1 MSYAI
6 CKQATQSAGHSPN
19 LNCQKNTS
27 NALLKPGQLTL
38 DMKSPKAPPSTPPIA
53 PAIMDLAR
61 HDSIAPDIIFT
72 IFCSCSFI
80 PAVLPALP
88 APGPP
93 YIPGKDI
100 VIERQGILR
109 RAPAVERKERRRRRQ
124 QWDEARKIVTTAKRY
139 RKEIKRGTL
148 RTNGRLR
155 LAESRKMFTCLQ
167 PRRYKAEQLQ
177 NYFRL
182 SLVLVYMYFLTFLD

>member
-124 QWDEARKIVTTAKRY
+124 QWMRREMCCDGE
-139 RKEIKRGTL
+139 EISERNQPGTL